1 MDLLDPLD
9 AAMVT
14 ADPISQ
20 PLHVAAVLILSPPD
34 DAGLGYVDEVY
45 RQALALTDSIDPR
58 LRRYPH
64 RGVDTGG
71 IWAWRDVDTLDIRR
85 HCRRITLPAGVGRD
99 EFWRLIGELH
109 AERLDPSRPMWMC
122 YLIDGLDDGCFAF
135 YLKVH
140 HAVMDGVAGFQMIT
154 DALSADPTRRCMPP
168 IYAARHDEPTA
179 PAMSGGGRFPNP
191 FTMLRSLVSGATSS
205 AEVVE
210 KVLTGE
216 VSNLVASLTTDT
228 TMPPMGAPYTR
239 FNGRIGPERAVAAAS
254 LSKDRIRA
262 VQDKVSVTGNDVVVA
277 VIAGVLRGWLL
288 DHGELPEQ
296 SLAAACP
303 ITVRGHELGAEGGQG
318 NMFGVWLCPL
328 GTDLEDP
335 AERLDLIHRSMLEG
349 KQQVASR
356 GSGASILL
364 LMPSVIP
371 MMLLPMLPFASKV
384 STGYNVSI
392 SNVPGPRTEMY
403 WNGAHVEAIYPVS
416 LVFDGMAL
424 NVTVCSYAD
433 RISFG
438 YLAARDVMPDI
449 GTVISLTE
457 RCLGELEAAV
467 GVVG

>member
-1 MDLLDPLD
+1 MDPLDPLD

-14 ADPISQ
+14 AEPLSQ

-34 DAGLGYVDEVY
+34 NAGPGYVGELY
-45 RQALALTDSIDPR
+45 RRALAAADSIDPR

-71 IWAWRDVDTLDIRR
+71 ILVWRDVDSLDISQ
-85 HCRRITLPAGVGRD
+85 HCRRTTLPPGAGRD
-99 EFWRLIGELH
+99 EFWRLVGELH
-109 AERLDPSRPMWMC
+109 AERLDRSHPMWMS
-122 YLIDGLDDGCFAF
+122 YLIDGLDDGRFAF
-135 YLKVH
+135 YVKVH
-140 HAVMDGVAGFQMIT
+140 HAVMDGVAGFQVIA
-154 DALSADPTRRCMPP
+154 DALSADPTRRCMPLF
-168 IYAARHDEPTA
+168 YAARHDEATA
-179 PAMSGGGRFPNP
+179 GAASAGGRLPNP
-191 FTMLRSLVSGATSS
+191 FTMLRSLLGAATSS
-205 AEVVE
+205 AALVE
-210 KVLTGE
+210 KVVTGE

-239 FNGRIGPERAVAAAS
+239 FNGRVGPERAVAAVS

-262 VQDKVSVTGNDVVVA
+262 VQDKAAVTGNDVVVA

-303 ITVRGHELGAEGGQG
+303 ITVRGHEHGADDGHG

-335 AERLDLIHRSMLEG
+335 AERLDLIHRSMSEG

-364 LMPSVIP
+364 LVPSAIP
-371 MMLLPMLPFASKV
+371 MMLLPLLPFVPKV
-384 STGYNVSI
+384 RTGYNVSI

-403 WNGAHVEAIYPVS
+403 WNGAHVEEIYPVS

-433 RISFG
+433 RMSFG
-438 YLAARDVMPDI
+438 YLAGRDVMPDI
-449 GTVISLTE
+449 EAVIPLTE
-457 RCLGELEAAV
+457 RCLAELEAAV